1 MRPFARILGLFLKIS
16 QPNLSAIACLLEE
29 LCTKGIRLLIKCQ
42 LSVDR
47 VLIMMSTEYQLRCQ
61 LRVLIEGIDCSTL
74 NPDAF
79 GTHDP
84 IDEAKRSPTVK
95 MHI

>member
-1 MRPFARILGLFLKIS
+1 M
-16 QPNLSAIACLLEE
+16 EE
-29 LCTKGIRLLIKCQ
+29 LCSKGIRLLIKCQ
-42 LSVDR
+42 SSVDQ